1 MQKRIRIW
9 LGIGSAA
16 LVGGLGGAA
25 VAQDQGKLGPAAA
38 DHGAHL
44 VLAQGSEGGEG
55 GEGGEQGDEAAVAA
69 VNPDRALATNLL
81 LMKGHL
87 RVGDALVRMQRW
99 SEALPHFLHPI
110 EELYGEVR
118 DQLDRRDLPPFGDAL
133 ELLGR
138 TVRRQGEL
146 AIYEQRLKEVSAR
159 MDAALQ
165 GVPEDRRRE
174 ARFVAA
180 VAADLVGTA
189 AEEYAAA
196 FEDDK
201 LVNVAEYQD
210 SLGFVQ
216 EAKALLEAYQ
226 ARFAGADAERLAE
239 IRRNLTAMEAA
250 WPGVVPPSAP
260 AMPPGEIL
268 ALASSIELAASGVR

>member
-1 MQKRIRIW
+1 MQKRIRVW

-25 VAQDQGKLGPAAA
+25 VAGTQGKLGPEVPG
-38 DHGAHL
+38 HGAHL
-44 VLAQGSEGGEG
+44 MLAQGGEG
-55 GEGGEQGDEAAVAA
+55 GEEGGERGDEVSAVA
-69 VNPDRALATNLL
+69 VDPDRALATNLL

-87 RVGDALVRMQRW
+87 RVGDALVRMGRW

-118 DQLDRRDLPPFGDAL
+118 DQLDQRDLPPFGDAL

-138 TVRRQGEL
+138 TVRRQGDL
-146 AIYEQRLKEVSAR
+146 ALYEQRLKEVSAR
-159 MDAALQ
+159 IDAALQ
-165 GVPEDRRRE
+165 GVPEGRRQE
-174 ARFVAA
+174 PGFVAA
-180 VAADLVGTA
+180 VATDLLGTA
-189 AEEYAAA
+189 AEEYGAA

-201 LVNVAEYQD
+201 LVNVVEYQD

-216 EAKALLEAYQ
+216 EAKALLEAHQ
-226 ARFAGADAERLAE
+226 ARFTGEDAERLAE
-239 IRRNLTAMEAA
+239 IRRHLAALEAA
-250 WPGVVPPSAP
+250 WPGVVPPEAP
-260 AMPPGEIL
+260 AMTPGEVL